1 MILTHETLVFA
12 PLPNVPYIV
21 FIIFYVELIQEGF
34 SDDDII
40 KLIGGNFLRV
50 LEAAEATAQLISN

>member
-1 MILTHETLVFA
+1 MMKALFFISSLNISHIAVVILIA
-12 PLPNVPYIV
+12 
-21 FIIFYVELIQEGF
+21 ELIQEGF